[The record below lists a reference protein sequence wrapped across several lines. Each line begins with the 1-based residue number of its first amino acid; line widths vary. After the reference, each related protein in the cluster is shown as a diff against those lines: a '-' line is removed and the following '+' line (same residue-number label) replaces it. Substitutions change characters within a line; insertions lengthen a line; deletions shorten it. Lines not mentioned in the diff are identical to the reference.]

1 MLVHAMAAVP
11 RLARKGRTVPQA
23 ASGTLYRGREGMWTW
38 VAHRISGVLIFLFL
52 FAHVLDTALVRVSPD
67 AYNSIMTTYKTPI
80 VGLGELGLV
89 AAVIFHALNGIR
101 IILVDFWSRGPARAA
116 PDELGRPR
124 PLRDPVRAV
133 RDPAP
138 DPRLRLRG
146 PEMTTPVST
155 SSTDRGRLV
164 TELTTRSPYQRT
176 SRARGNFELWSWLF
190 MRGSGVVLLVLVFG
204 HLFVNLMLGQGI
216 KSIDFAFVAGKWA
229 SPFWQTWDLLMLW
242 LAEIHGVNGV
252 RTIINDY
259 TEKDSTRLILKT
271 LLAVSAI
278 LVLVLGTLVIFTFDP
293 CIDPASTL
301 SQCKA
306 Q

>member
-1 MLVHAMAAVP
+1 
-11 RLARKGRTVPQA
+11 
-23 ASGTLYRGREGMWTW
+23 
-38 VAHRISGVLIFLFL
+38 
-52 FAHVLDTALVRVSPD
+52 
-67 AYNSIMTTYKTPI
+67 
-80 VGLGELGLV
+80 
-89 AAVIFHALNGIR
+89 
-101 IILVDFWSRGPARAA
+101 
-116 PDELGRPR
+116 
-124 PLRDPVRAV
+124 
-133 RDPAP
+133 
-138 DPRLRLRG
+138 
-146 PEMTTPVST
+146 MTTPVST

-229 SPFWQTWDLLMLW
+229 SPFWQTWDLAMLW